1 MTDITT
7 NPDSTAGLP
16 ASADMEAL
24 IQQALDTART
34 LGASGAEAG
43 LAFDCGLSV
52 NVRKGEVDTLEHH
65 RDRGLSVTVYFG
77 QRKGSA
83 NTADFRPESIR
94 ETVQAACDIARY
106 TSEDPAH
113 GLADP
118 ERMPRS
124 LPDLDLEHPW
134 ALTPEEAIELARR
147 CEAAGLAEKGITNS
161 EGAGV
166 SSHHAL
172 KVYGNSHGFIGHYAG
187 TRHSMNCVMVAGEG
201 DHMQRDYW
209 YTVDRA
215 PEALERAEEVG
226 REAARRTLA
235 RMGARRLGT
244 QRVPVLFSPQMARGL
259 IGHFIGAI
267 RGGALYRKASFLLD
281 QLGQPVFPDFVQMR
295 EEPHRPRGLG
305 SVPFDNEGV
314 ATRERTLVRDGVL
327 QGYVLDSYSARRLGM
342 ETTGN
347 AGGVHNLVVEPGP
360 EDQAALLRRMGT
372 GLLVTEM
379 MGHGVNPVTGDYSRG
394 ATGFWV
400 EGGEIA
406 YPVQEI
412 TVAGNLRDMYAGLA
426 AVGSD
431 VDRRGN
437 IHTGS
442 LLVDAMTVAGE

>member
-1 MTDITT
+1 MSDTVTATT
-7 NPDSTAGLP
+7 QASRLP

-34 LGASGAEAG
+34 LGATGAEAG
-43 LAFDCGLSV
+43 LVFDQGLSV

-65 RDRGLSVTVYFG
+65 RDRGMSVTVYFG

-83 NTADFRPESIR
+83 NTADFRPESLR

-113 GLADP
+113 GLADADL
-118 ERMPRS
+118 MPQS

-134 ALTPEEAIELARR
+134 ALTPEEAIDLARR

-166 SSHHAL
+166 ATHHAL
-172 KVYGNSHGFIGHYAG
+172 KVYGNSHGFVGSYAG

-209 YTVDRA
+209 FTVDRA
-215 PEALERAEEVG
+215 PNALERAEDVG

-244 QRVPVLFSPQMARGL
+244 QRVPVLFAPNMARGL
-259 IGHFIGAI
+259 VAHFLGAI

-281 QLGQPVFPDFVQMR
+281 HLGESVFPEFVQMR

-305 SVPFDNEGV
+305 SVPFDGEGV
-314 ATRERTLVRDGVL
+314 ATRERQLVRDGVL

-342 ETTGN
+342 QTTGN
-347 AGGVHNLVVEPGP
+347 AGGVHNLVVAPGQD
-360 EDQAALLRRMGT
+360 DQAALLRRMGT

-379 MGHGVNPVTGDYSRG
+379 MGQGINPVTGDYSRG

-400 EGGEIA
+400 ENGEIA

-412 TVAGNLRDMYAGLA
+412 TVAGNLKQMYAGLQ

-437 IHTGS
+437 VHTGS
-442 LLVDAMTVAGE
+442 LLLDEMTVGGE